1 MQESLSRLQV
11 KEFQAYRLKKDSF
24 AGVFLWVLPNISER
38 FFVLFA
44 KHLCVTISA
53 KYPLFCSL
61 RRPLPAQTLPST
73 FVILNRFEK
82 KLLIASEQ
90 LFVEGLHC
98 YFPVNMFMWIY
109 FFHFYFLFLRWQR
122 LPPEMLCGTSCC
134 QKFRKFHR
142 KTPVLQYF
150 LNKIA
155 RF

>member
-11 KEFQAYRLKKDSF
+11 KEFQTYRLKKDSF

-82 KLLIASEQ
+82 NTVNCFRTALRGGSSLLFSGEYVHVNIFFSFLLSVSEMTKAATRDALWNKLLPKVSQISQENTCVA
-90 LFVEGLHC
+90 V
-98 YFPVNMFMWIY
+98 
-109 FFHFYFLFLRWQR
+109 FF
-122 LPPEMLCGTSCC
+122 
-134 QKFRKFHR
+134 K
-142 KTPVLQYF
+142 
-150 LNKIA
+150 
-155 RF
+155 